1 MFDLLMLLGP
11 CAASTASTAA
21 TAATYSER
29 RLTPPPPPEN
39 DDDEREEEEEEEE
52 EEGDEIPGRLPPVD
66 PDTWVGQ
73 AAMEGDVVSMVGLL
87 ENVVCRVVALPA
99 RGRSRGREEK
109 RGRNEG
115 GGEEGKGGGRGR
127 EEEGIALTP
136 TALNVHDKCVKLLP
150 GLFLGGYAFAKE
162 EEEEER
168 SEEGGVVGRTLEV
181 AGCLAEEGGEG
192 GIEGGWGMVMMECLP
207 PLSASATASSSPP
220 PLPPSPPRPSSS
232 SSSSSP
238 SFTDHLMLRVR
249 HREGKKKGGRGGG
262 SGGGRVETQGKTTVL
277 ETGNLSEGH
286 LAVVTLRRKEGREGG
301 WAVDKVEMEVLPSFR
316 VGRERGEEKP
326 PQE

>member
-1 MFDLLMLLGP
+1 MPPPSFSSSSSSSFSTVPPLPSTLRILVAAAPTLATAMELTAWKVVTSASIGAATTSTSTSTSTSKSKSNSSSSSSSSSRRRRTRIEEEGHTIGPRPPSEAEACRDSDTTEGMFDLLMLLGP

-29 RLTPPPPPEN
+29 RLTPPPPPEK

-52 EEGDEIPGRLPPVD
+52 EDEGDEIPGRLPPVD

-115 GGEEGKGGGRGR
+115 GGEEGRGGGRGR

-162 EEEEER
+162 EEEEEER

-181 AGCLAEEGGEG
+181 AGCLAEEGG
-192 GIEGGWGMVMMECLP
+192 
-207 PLSASATASSSPP
+207 
-220 PLPPSPPRPSSS
+220 
-232 SSSSSP
+232 
-238 SFTDHLMLRVR
+238 
-249 HREGKKKGGRGGG
+249 RGG
-262 SGGGRVETQGKTTVL
+262 
-277 ETGNLSEGH
+277 
-286 LAVVTLRRKEGREGG
+286 
-301 WAVDKVEMEVLPSFR
+301 
-316 VGRERGEEKP
+316 
-326 PQE
+326 